1 MEKENVM
8 QRQQEIIQ
16 LAKDFCNEQLNE
28 EYATLAEKL
37 ICKLGR
43 KRNVPFV
50 TGQTAIWAAAVI
62 HALGSI
68 NFLFDKSS
76 EPYASIDDIC
86 DYFGTKKSTSSSKSK
101 EIRDLLKL
109 RCWDKEFSTQKT
121 ANNNP
126 YNNYVM
132 VDGFMVHVSTLPPEI
147 QEIVRQAKAD
157 GGNISFS
164 TKK

>member
-62 HALGSI
+62 HALGTL

-76 EPYASIDDIC
+76 EPYATIDDIC
-86 DYFGTKKSTSSSKSK
+86 DFFGTKKNTISGKSK

-109 RCWDKEFSTQKT
+109 SHLDNEFATERM
-121 ANNNP
+121 ANRNP
-126 YNNYVM
+126 FGSHVM
-132 VDGFMVHVSTLPPEI
+132 IGGKMMSVSSIL
-147 QEIVRQAKAD
+147 
-157 GGNISFS
+157 
-164 TKK
+164 KKFK